1 MKFIKQPKYQIMR
14 KYTIFCFC
22 FLLSGFASL
31 AQKSV
36 VSGIVADKATQAG
49 IGNATITLKKTGEK
63 SAGNSVTA
71 DSKGE
76 FFFSGIDY
84 GQYSLNI
91 SAVGYSPLQS
101 IIDINAVESKIPM
114 QLLEKDAKSMENLT
128 VVAKAA
134 AVSQKDDTTQFSAAQ
149 FKVNPDATTE
159 DLIKK
164 MPGITVDKNGT
175 VTAQGEQVKKVTVD
189 GKDFFGDDATAA
201 LKNIPAGVV
210 DKIQVFDKLSD
221 QAQLTGI
228 DDGNSQKALNIITK
242 TGLSNSQFGRIFAG
256 AGTNETY
263 SAGGNAS
270 FFKNDRR
277 VSVVGNF
284 NNINQQNFGSQDLL
298 GITGN
303 SSSRGMMGGGSRG
316 MSGGNFRGPGGPA
329 ESFTVNQANGIST
342 TNAIGINYGDKWKN
356 TTVTGSYFFNNTNNN
371 NESSV
376 RSNIFEGNQFG
387 LQNNTSSS
395 DNFNHRINARIEQKI
410 DSNNMLFFIP
420 SISFQTNTSKSLSLN
435 NSYLNTEDS
444 LFNSNASS
452 INDKNG
458 YNIRNNVM
466 FRHSFRKKGRIL
478 SMGVTGTFT
487 SNDGATNIDGDFRFY
502 DNNGMPIL
510 PDSTQHQFIDAVNN
524 GESWSANVTYNEPLG
539 KKGKSQLQ
547 IEYNPG
553 LQKNTSD
560 QQTFKYDG
568 SEYTIFDTS
577 LTNEFNNKIMTNN
590 GGLTYRYTPS
600 KDEQLS
606 FGFNYQQS
614 QLKSERIFPV
624 VANVNQTFSN
634 ILPNASWRKKI
645 SNYANIRMFYRA
657 TTIFPSIIQLQDV
670 VNLSNPTAVST
681 GNADLKQSFTHY
693 FGGRYTYTNTKNN
706 RSFFTGMFVQQSDDF
721 ISNATYITSSDSS
734 IQDKII
740 IRKGSQ
746 FSKPINLDGYVS
758 LRSFMNYSFS
768 VSAIKTTVNLNA
780 SLFYSKLPGM
790 INYIL
795 TNTSTYQYN
804 AGFTLA
810 SNINEY
816 VDYNINYNASI
827 NKAQT
832 IGSSTTNNNYIN
844 HNLTGSLNLLS
855 KNGWFIQN
863 ELTYQMFD
871 GLGGNFNQTFTL
883 WNAAIG
889 KKCFKGKT
897 GELKVSVFDILKQ
910 NQSIGRN
917 ITNTYLE
924 DTRSMV
930 LSQYFMMTFSYNL
943 KNFGTAKKTETKE
956 EFLPKV
962 GYPGAY

>member
-1 MKFIKQPKYQIMR
+1 MH
-14 KYTIFCFC
+14 KYTFFCIC

-31 AQKSV
+31 GQKSV

-49 IGNATITLKKTGEK
+49 IGNATVTLKKTGET
-63 SAGNSVTA
+63 SAGNTVTA

-76 FFFSGIDY
+76 FSFLGIDY
-84 GQYSLNI
+84 GQYTLNI
-91 SAVGYSPLQS
+91 SAVGYSQLQS
-101 IIDINAVESKIPM
+101 IIDINASVSKIAM
-114 QLLEKDAKSMENLT
+114 QLLEKDTKSMENLT

-189 GKDFFGDDATAA
+189 GKDFFGDDAAAA

-263 SAGGNAS
+263 NGGGNAS
-270 FFKNDRR
+270 FFKKDRR
-277 VSVVGNF
+277 VSIVGNF
-284 NNINQQNFGSQDLL
+284 NNINQQNFGTQDLL

-303 SSSRGMMGGGSRG
+303 SNNRSMMGSSGPRGGTSGGSY
-316 MSGGNFRGPGGPA
+316 RGPGAPA
-329 ESFTVNQANGIST
+329 ETFTINQTNGIST
-342 TNAIGINYGDKWKN
+342 TNAIGLNYGDKWNN
-356 TTVTGSYFFNNTNNN
+356 TTVSGSYFYNKSNNN
-371 NESSV
+371 NESSI
-376 RSNIFEGNQFG
+376 RTNIFEGNQFG
-387 LQNNTSSS
+387 FQNNTASS
-395 DNFNHRINARIEQKI
+395 DNFNHRINARIEHKI
-410 DSNNMLFFIP
+410 DSNNMLFIIP
-420 SISFQTNTSKSLSLN
+420 SLSFQTNKSKSLSLN
-435 NSYLNTEDS
+435 NSYLNTDDS
-444 LFNSNASS
+444 LFNSNTSS

-458 YNIRNNVM
+458 YNLRNNVM

-487 SNDGATNIDGDFRFY
+487 KNDGATNIDGDFRFY
-502 DNNGMPIL
+502 DNAGFPIL
-510 PDSTQHQFIDAVNN
+510 PDSTQQQLIDAKNN
-524 GESWSANVTYNEPLG
+524 GDSWSANISYNEPFG
-539 KKGKSQLQ
+539 KKGKSQIQ

-553 LQKNTSD
+553 IQNNTANQK
-560 QQTFKYDG
+560 TFKYDG

-577 LTNEFNNKIMTNN
+577 LTNEFNNKIITNN
-590 GGLTYRYTPS
+590 GGITYRYTPS
-600 KDEQLS
+600 KDEQIS
-606 FGFNYQQS
+606 FGVSFQQS
-614 QLKSERIFPV
+614 QLKSDRIFPV

-634 ILPNASWRKKI
+634 ILPNANWRKKI

-657 TTIFPSIIQLQDV
+657 TTIFPSINQLQDV
-670 VNLSNPTAVST
+670 VNLSNPTMVSS
-681 GNADLKQSFTHY
+681 GNDSLKQSFTHY

-706 RSFFTGMFVQQSDDF
+706 RSFFAGMFVQKSADF
-721 ISNATYITSSDSS
+721 ISNATYITAADST
-734 IQDKII
+734 IQDKIV

-746 FSKPINLDGYVS
+746 FSKPINLDGYVN
-758 LRSFMNYSFS
+758 LRSFMNFSFP
-768 VSAIKTTVNLNA
+768 VSAIKTTVNLNT
-780 SLFYSKLPGM
+780 SFFYSKLPGM

-832 IGSSTTNNNYIN
+832 AGSIITNNNYVN
-844 HNLTGSLNLLS
+844 HNLSGTLNLLS
-855 KNGWFIQN
+855 KSGWFIQN
-863 ELTYQMFD
+863 ELAYQMFD
-871 GLGGNFNQTFTL
+871 GLTGGLDQSFML

-889 KKCFKGKT
+889 KKCFKDKT
-897 GELKVSVFDILKQ
+897 GELKISVFDILKQ

-924 DTRSMV
+924 DSRSMV

-943 KNFGTAKKTETKE
+943 KNFGAAKKTETKE

-962 GYPGAY
+962 GFPSSY